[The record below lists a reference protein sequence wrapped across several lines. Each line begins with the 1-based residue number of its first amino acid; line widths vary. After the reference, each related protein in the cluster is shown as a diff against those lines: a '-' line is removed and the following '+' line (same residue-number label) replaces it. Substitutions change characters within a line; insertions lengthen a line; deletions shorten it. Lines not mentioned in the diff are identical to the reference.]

1 MAHVTGD
8 RVKETTTTT
17 GTGAVTLAGA
27 VSGFRAFSD
36 VAANGDTVYYCIAH
50 QSAAEWETGLGTW
63 GTGGILTRTT
73 VIASSNAGAAVNF
86 SAGTK
91 NVFVGPIASEQSKL
105 RLRGLATPAAAP
117 AGMLDLYARSRA
129 GRMFLEQIGPSG
141 IDTSLQPALF
151 GNNVIMWLPGTGT
164 TAAISFGGAWT
175 VGATQAHPAITT
187 TNMLTQMK
195 RATYTTST
203 TSGNASGVR
212 ASAVSCWRGNAA
224 GLGGFFFFARFGVV
238 TFQSAME
245 IWCGL
250 SAATGLLAGAPSAQN
265 NTVCIGKDT
274 GDTNWQLIFRDGST
288 ATKVN
293 LGLAV
298 AANQVLDV
306 MFFCPPNG
314 SNITARVRRLDVDTV
329 LADNTVHTANLPTSA
344 SLLVPHAECRTN
356 AASAVAI
363 ALNRIYLESDT

>member
-1 MAHVTGD
+1 MAHVSAE

-17 GTGAVTLAGA
+17 GTGALTLAGA
-27 VSGFRAFSD
+27 ATGFRAFGD
-36 VAANGDTVYYCIAH
+36 VCSNGDTCYYVAAH
-50 QSAAEWETGLGTW
+50 QTPGEWEHGIGTW
-63 GTGGILTRTT
+63 NTGGTLTRTT
-73 VIASSNAGAAVNF
+73 VIAGSNGTSPVSF

-91 NVFVGPIASEQSKL
+91 DVFLSLPGTEQSKI
-105 RLRGLATPAAAP
+105 RLRGMATPAAP
-117 AGMLDLYARSRA
+117 GAGFLDVYSRSRA
-129 GRMFLEQIGPSG
+129 GRMLLEQIGPSG

-151 GNNVIMWLPGTGT
+151 GNNVVMWLPGTGT
-164 TAAISFGGAWT
+164 TASIAFGQSWT
-175 VGATQAHPAITT
+175 VAATQAHPTITT
-187 TNMLTQMK
+187 TNMLTSMK

-203 TSGNASGVR
+203 TSGNAAGVR
-212 ASAVSCWRGNAA
+212 ASRVGFWRGNAS
-224 GLGGFFFFARFGVV
+224 GLGGFFFFARVGVV

-265 NTVCIGKDT
+265 NTVCLGKDT

-288 ATKVN
+288 ATKVD

-306 MFFCPPNG
+306 MFFAPPNG

-356 AASAVAI
+356 TTSAVAI
-363 ALNRIYLESDT
+363 ALNRIYIESDI

>member
-27 VSGFRAFSD
+27 VSGFRAFSAI
-36 VAANGDTVYYCIAH
+36 AANGDTVYYAIVH

-63 GTGGILTRTT
+63 NTGGTLTRTF
-73 VIASSNAGAAVNF
+73 VIESSNAGALVNF

-91 NVFVGPIASEQSKL
+91 NVICGPLSEEQIKL
-105 RLRGLATPAAAP
+105 RLRGTVTPAAPP
-117 AGMLDLYARSRA
+117 AGFLDVYARSRA
-129 GRMFLEQIGPSG
+129 GRMFLEMIGPSG

-151 GNNVIMWLPGTGT
+151 GNNVMMWLPGTGT

-175 VGATQAHPAITT
+175 VGATQAHPTIAT

-203 TSGNASGVR
+203 TIGNAAGVR
-212 ASAVSCWRGNAA
+212 ASAASCWRGNAA
-224 GLGGFFFFARFGVV
+224 GLGGFFFFARLGVV
-238 TFQSAME
+238 TFQSAMQ
-245 IWCGL
+245 IWVGL
-250 SAATGLLAGAPSAQN
+250 SAVTGLIAGEPSAQN
-265 NTVCIGKDT
+265 NTVCIGKDST
-274 GDTNWQLIFRDGST
+274 DTNWQLMFRDGAT
-288 ATKVN
+288 TTKVD

-306 MFFCPPNG
+306 MFFAPPNG

-329 LADNTVHTANLPTSA
+329 LADNTVHTANLPTA
-344 SLLVPHAECRTN
+344 TSLLVPHAECRTTTAN
-356 AASAVAI
+356 AVAI

>member
-1 MAHVTGD
+1 MAHVAGD

-17 GTGAVTLAGA
+17 GTGAITLAGA
-27 VSGFRAFSD
+27 ASGFRAFS
-36 VAANGDTVYYCIAH
+36 AIATNGDTVYYCIAH

-63 GTGGILTRTT
+63 GTGGTLTRTT
-73 VIASSNAGAAVNF
+73 VIASSNGGAAVNF

-91 NVFVGPIASEQSKL
+91 DVFCGPIATEESKL
-105 RLRGLATPAAAP
+105 RLRGIATPAAP
-117 AGMLDLYARSRA
+117 SAGFLDVYSRSRA
-129 GRMFLEQIGPSG
+129 GRMFLEMVGPSG
-141 IDTSLQPALF
+141 VDTSLQPALF
-151 GNNVIMWLPGTGT
+151 GNNVMMWLPGTGT

-175 VGATQAHPAITT
+175 VAATQAHPAITT
-187 TNMLTQMK
+187 TNMLSQMK

-203 TSGNASGVR
+203 TIGNAAGVR

-224 GLGGFFFFARFGVV
+224 GLGGFFFFARLGVV
-238 TFQSAME
+238 TFQAAMQ

-250 SAATGLLAGAPSAQN
+250 SAVTGLLGGEPSAQN
-265 NTVCIGKDT
+265 NTVAMGKDST
-274 GDTNWQLIFRDGST
+274 DTNWQLIFRDGST
-288 ATKVN
+288 TTKVD

-314 SNITARVRRLDVDTV
+314 SNITARVRRIDVDSV
-329 LADNTVHTANLPTSA
+329 LADNTVHTDNLPTSA
-344 SLLVPHAECRTN
+344 SLLVPHAECRTTV
-356 AASAVAI
+356 ASAVAI